1 MWPQNIFSDIKSVV
15 GASLVTVRKK
25 LGLREAIWGESEIWL
40 IDGSSVLVD
49 EALLREKRCFRF
61 EAEFSSIHRSTST
74 STSAPLEDGLPAPFR
89 LTGAYM
95 TGRRLRARLAQWQ
108 GRSAEQPTS
117 EERKGVAHSC

>member
-1 MWPQNIFSDIKSVV
+1 MLLSVV

-25 LGLREAIWGESEIWL
+25 LGLREAIWDESEIWL

-74 STSAPLEDGLPAPFR
+74 STSAPLEDGLPSLLR
-89 LTGAYM
+89 SEVAYM
-95 TGRRLRARLAQWQ
+95 SGRRLRARLAQW
-108 GRSAEQPTS
+108 
-117 EERKGVAHSC
+117 

>member
-61 EAEFSSIHRSTST
+61 EAEFSSIHGSTST
-74 STSAPLEDGLPAPFR
+74 STTASSEDALASFLR
-89 LTGAYM
+89 SQVAYLL
-95 TGRRLRARLAQWQ
+95 G
-108 GRSAEQPTS
+108 
-117 EERKGVAHSC
+117 

>member
-25 LGLREAIWGESEIWL
+25 LGLREAIWDESEIWL

-74 STSAPLEDGLPAPFR
+74 STSAPLEDGLPSLLRSEVACM
-89 LTGAYM
+89 YV
-95 TGRRLRARLAQWQ
+95 RRLRARLAQW
-108 GRSAEQPTS
+108 
-117 EERKGVAHSC
+117 

>member
-1 MWPQNIFSDIKSVV
+1 MLLSVV

-25 LGLREAIWGESEIWL
+25 LGLREAIWDESEIWL
-40 IDGSSVLVD
+40 IDGPADLAY
-49 EALLREKRCFRF
+49 EALSKERRYFRF

-89 LTGAYM
+89 STGAYM